1 MSITKRTIEPTMM
14 NKNQCLDLES
24 LILQELAGKMTLM
37 LTNDERESLAKA
49 ALEKVLNGEGGA
61 FTDGPASGVNK
72 NDFIKDFLSYGII
85 EDLLHDADVEDI
97 IINALKPIY
106 IHHAHK
112 GFIATDKCFYTP
124 KELNHFISKLLI
136 FSGRK
141 SYHKIAN
148 LELANLAGRV
158 NIIDSPLGVQLTI
171 TKAKMDPLSIVDLI
185 RLGTMS
191 YEAAGQLW
199 LYMEGLSIRPANI
212 IISGGP
218 GTGKTTLLN
227 ALLSFVPGKD
237 RLVVIEDTL
246 ELNTFMEDG
255 CSRLETDDELN
266 LSDLVKNALRMRP
279 ERIIVGEVRG
289 SEARDMIT
297 AVNIGKYC
305 MGTIHALSARETIT
319 RLHNEPMNV
328 PDALINL
335 IDVFIILKRY
345 HAKGKL
351 MRVIDEVSETS
362 GMEAS
367 KVLLSHVFKYDYN
380 QNHVVSV
387 SPSTVYRDR
396 LAQETGLTPRD
407 IINETWVRAAI
418 IKTLDSRDIHTIKEV
433 STFCRFYALNPK
445 EAMVKIG
452 LDRERMLKDLNK

>member
-1 MSITKRTIEPTMM
+1 M
-14 NKNQCLDLES
+14 NENAHLDLEM
-24 LILQELAGKMTLM
+24 LTLQKLVGKMTLM
-37 LTNDERESLAKA
+37 LTDLERETLVKT
-49 ALEKVLNGEGGA
+49 ALEEALNDKGKAFADGLAAGEE
-61 FTDGPASGVNK
+61 K
-72 NDFIKDFLSYGII
+72 NNFIKKFLSYGII
-85 EDLLHDADVEDI
+85 EDLLYNADVEDI

-106 IHHAHK
+106 VHHAQK
-112 GFIATDKCFYTP
+112 GLIATDKCFQSQ
-124 KELNHFISKLLI
+124 KELNNFIQKLLV
-136 FSGRK
+136 FTGRK
-141 SYHKIAN
+141 NYHKIAN

-158 NIIDSPLGVQLTI
+158 NIIDSPLGAQLTI
-171 TKAKMDPLSIVDLI
+171 SKAKMDPLSIIDLI
-185 RLGTMS
+185 RRGTMS

-227 ALLSFVPGKD
+227 ALLSFIPEKD

-246 ELNTFMEDG
+246 ELNTFMEDS
-255 CSRLETDDELN
+255 CSRLETDDELT
-266 LSDLVKNALRMRP
+266 LSDLVKNSLRMRP

-289 SEARDMIT
+289 AEARDMIT

-328 PDALINL
+328 PEALINL

-345 HAKGKL
+345 HVKGK
-351 MRVIDEVSETS
+351 MYRVIDEISETS
-362 GMEAS
+362 GMEAGRV
-367 KVLLSHVFKYDYN
+367 VLLSHVFKYNYD

-407 IINETWVRAAI
+407 IINETWIRAAVL
-418 IKTLDSRDIHTIKEV
+418 KTLDNRDIHTIKEV
-433 STFCRFYALNPK
+433 STFCRYYALNPK

-452 LDRERMLKDLNK
+452 LNHERMLKDLSK

>member
-1 MSITKRTIEPTMM
+1 
-14 NKNQCLDLES
+14 
-24 LILQELAGKMTLM
+24 MTLM
-37 LTNDERESLAKA
+37 MTDLERESLVKT
-49 ALEKVLNGEGGA
+49 ALEEVLHDKGKAFADGLAAIEG
-61 FTDGPASGVNK
+61 K
-72 NDFIKDFLSYGII
+72 NNFIQKLLSYGII
-85 EDLLHDADVEDI
+85 EDLLYNIDVEDI

-106 IHHAHK
+106 IHHAQK
-112 GFIATDKCFYTP
+112 GFMATDKCFHSQ
-124 KELNHFISKLLI
+124 KEFTHFIQKLLV

-141 SYHKIAN
+141 DYHKIAN

-158 NIIDSPLGVQLTI
+158 NIIDSPFGTQLTI
-171 TKAKMDPLSIVDLI
+171 SKAKMDPLSIIDLI

-227 ALLSFVPGKD
+227 ALLSFIPEKD

-255 CSRLETDDELN
+255 CSRLETDDELS
-266 LSDLVKNALRMRP
+266 LSDLVKNSLRMRP

-305 MGTIHALSARETIT
+305 MSTIHALSARETII

-328 PDALINL
+328 PEALINL

-345 HAKGKL
+345 HVKGKL
-351 MRVIDEVSETS
+351 YRVIDEISETS
-362 GMEAS
+362 GMES
-367 KVLLSHVFKYDYN
+367 RQVLLSHVFKYNYD
-380 QNHVVSV
+380 QNHVVAV

-407 IINETWVRAAI
+407 IINETWIRAAI
-418 IKTLDSRDIHTIKEV
+418 LKTLDNRDIHTITEV
-433 STFCRFYALNPK
+433 STFCRYYALSPK

-452 LDRERMLKDLNK
+452 LDHERMLKDLSK

>member
-1 MSITKRTIEPTMM
+1 MSTIKETIKSMSR
-14 NKNQCLDLES
+14 NENLDLEILIMPRLVGKMS
-24 LILQELAGKMTLM
+24 LILT
-37 LTNDERESLAKA
+37 DHEREIIVKDT
-49 ALEKVLNGEGGA
+49 LEEVLKDEGR
-61 FTDGPASGVNK
+61 
-72 NDFIKDFLSYGII
+72 DFAQKFSSSESKHGFVKEFLSYGII
-85 EDLLHDADVEDI
+85 ESLLFNAEVEDI

-106 IHHAHK
+106 IHHAQK
-112 GFIATDKCFYTP
+112 GFIATDKSFHSH
-124 KELNHFISKLLI
+124 KELHNFIQKLLV
-136 FSGRK
+136 FAGRK
-141 SYHKIAN
+141 NYHKIAN

-171 TKAKMDPLSIVDLI
+171 TKAKMDPLSIIDLI
-185 RLGTMS
+185 RRGTMS

-199 LYMEGLSIRPANI
+199 LYLEGLSIRPANI

-227 ALLSFVPGKD
+227 ALLSFIPDKD

-246 ELNTFMEDG
+246 ELNTFMEDS
-255 CSRLETDDELN
+255 CSRLETDDELS

-289 SEARDMIT
+289 AEARDMIT

-345 HAKGKL
+345 HVKGKL
-351 MRVIDEVSETS
+351 YRVVDEVSETS

-367 KVLLSHVFKYDYN
+367 KVLLSHVFKYNYE
-380 QNHVVSV
+380 QNHVASV

-407 IINETWVRAAI
+407 IINETWIRGAVL
-418 IKTLDSRDIHTIKEV
+418 KTLDSKNILTIKEV
-433 STFCRFYALNPK
+433 STFCRYYALNPK
-445 EAMVKIG
+445 EAMAKIG
-452 LDRERMLKDLNK
+452 LDRDRMLKELSK

>member
-1 MSITKRTIEPTMM
+1 M
-14 NKNQCLDLES
+14 NKNEYLELES
-24 LILQELAGKMTLM
+24 LTLQKLVGKLNLM
-37 LTNDERESLAKA
+37 LTDAERESLVRI
-49 ALEKVLNGEGGA
+49 ALQEVLNDEGKAMAEDLSHG
-61 FTDGPASGVNK
+61 DEK
-72 NDFIKDFLSYGII
+72 NNFVKKFLSYGII
-85 EDLLHDADVEDI
+85 EDLLYNVDVEDI

-106 IHHAHK
+106 IHHAQK
-112 GFIATDKCFYTP
+112 GFICTDKCFQGK
-124 KELNHFISKLLI
+124 KEFNNFIQKLLV
-136 FSGRK
+136 FAGRK
-141 SYHKIAN
+141 NYHKIAN

-158 NIIDSPLGVQLTI
+158 NMVDSPLGVQLTI
-171 TKAKMDPLSIVDLI
+171 TKAKMDPLSIIDLI
-185 RLGTMS
+185 RRGSMG

-227 ALLSFVPGKD
+227 ALLSFVPEKD

-246 ELNTFMEDG
+246 ELNTFMEDS
-255 CSRLETDDELN
+255 CSRLETDDELS

-305 MGTIHALSARETIT
+305 MGTMHALTARETIS

-328 PDALINL
+328 PDVLINL

-345 HAKGKL
+345 HVKDKL
-351 MRVIDEVSETS
+351 YRVIDEVSETS

-367 KVLLSHVFKYDYN
+367 RVLLSHVFKYNYD
-380 QNHVVSV
+380 QNLVMSV

-396 LAQETGLTPRD
+396 LAQESGLKPRD
-407 IINETWVRAAI
+407 VINETWLRAAVL
-418 IKTLDSRDIHTIKEV
+418 KTLDKKDIHTIKEV
-433 STFCRFYALNPK
+433 TTFCRYYAIHPK
-445 EAMVKIG
+445 EAMTKIG
-452 LDRERMLKDLNK
+452 LDRDHMLKDLNK

>member
-1 MSITKRTIEPTMM
+1 M
-14 NKNQCLDLES
+14 NKNERLDLEM
-24 LILQELAGKMTLM
+24 LTLQRLVGKITLM
-37 LTNDERESLAKA
+37 LTEVERENLVRT
-49 ALEKVLNGEGGA
+49 ALEEVLNDKGKAFADNLAAGEE
-61 FTDGPASGVNK
+61 K
-72 NDFIKDFLSYGII
+72 NNFIKKLLSYDII
-85 EDLLHDADVEDI
+85 EDLLYNADVEDI

-106 IHHAHK
+106 VHHAQK
-112 GFIATDKCFYTP
+112 GLIATEKYFHSQ
-124 KELNHFISKLLI
+124 KELNNFVQKLLV

-141 SYHKIAN
+141 DYHKIAN

-171 TKAKMDPLSIVDLI
+171 SKAKMDPLSIIDLI
-185 RLGTMS
+185 RRGTMS

-227 ALLSFVPGKD
+227 ALLSFIPEKD

-246 ELNTFMEDG
+246 ELNTFMEDS
-255 CSRLETDDELN
+255 CSRLETDDELS
-266 LSDLVKNALRMRP
+266 LSDLVKNSLRMRP

-289 SEARDMIT
+289 AEARDMIT

-328 PDALINL
+328 PEVLINL

-345 HAKGKL
+345 HVKGKL
-351 MRVIDEVSETS
+351 YRVVDEISETS
-362 GMEAS
+362 GMEAGRV
-367 KVLLSHVFKYDYN
+367 VLLSHIFKYNYD
-380 QNHVVSV
+380 QNHVMSV

-396 LAQETGLTPRD
+396 LAIETGFTPRD
-407 IINETWVRAAI
+407 IINETWIRAAVL
-418 IKTLDSRDIHTIKEV
+418 KTLDNRDIHTIKEV
-433 STFCRFYALNPK
+433 STFCRYYALNPK

-452 LDRERMLKDLNK
+452 LNHEHMLKDLNK

>member
-1 MSITKRTIEPTMM
+1 M
-14 NKNQCLDLES
+14 NKTQQLE
-24 LILQELAGKMTLM
+24 LEILTLQRLVGKMTLM
-37 LTNDERESLAKA
+37 LTDEARESLART
-49 ALEKVLNGEGGA
+49 ALADVLQEEGKDFA
-61 FTDGPASGVNK
+61 NSFSASGEDK
-72 NDFIKDFLSYGII
+72 NNFIKYFLSYGII
-85 EDLLHDADVEDI
+85 EDLLYNVEIEDI

-106 IHHAHK
+106 IHHAQK
-112 GFIATDKCFYTP
+112 GFIATDKCFHTH
-124 KELNHFISKLLI
+124 KELNNFVQKLLV
-136 FSGRK
+136 FAGRK

-171 TKAKMDPLSIVDLI
+171 TKAKMDPLSIIDLI
-185 RLGTMS
+185 RRGTMS

-227 ALLSFVPGKD
+227 ALLSFIPEKD

-246 ELNTFMEDG
+246 ELNTFMEDS
-255 CSRLETDDELN
+255 CSRLETDDELD
-266 LSDLVKNALRMRP
+266 LSTLVKNSLRMGP

-289 SEARDMIT
+289 QEARDMIT

-328 PDALINL
+328 PEVLINL

-345 HAKGKL
+345 HVKGKL
-351 MRVIDEVSETS
+351 YRVIDEVSETG
-362 GMEAS
+362 GMES
-367 KVLLSHVFKYDYN
+367 NKVLLSHVFKYNYE
-380 QNHVVSV
+380 QNCVCSV
-387 SPSTVYRDR
+387 SPSTIYRDR

-407 IINETWVRAAI
+407 IINETWLRAAVL
-418 IKTLDSRDIHTIKEV
+418 KTLDNKDIHTIKEV
-433 STFCRFYALNPK
+433 TTFCRYYALNPK
-445 EAMVKIG
+445 EAMSKIS
-452 LDRERMLKDLNK
+452 LDRERMLKDLSK

>member
-1 MSITKRTIEPTMM
+1 M
-14 NKNQCLDLES
+14 NKNEYLELES
-24 LILQELAGKMTLM
+24 LTLQKLVGKLNLM
-37 LTNDERESLAKA
+37 LTDSEREALVRIALQEVLNDEGKALAED
-49 ALEKVLNGEGGA
+49 LSHGDEKNNFV
-61 FTDGPASGVNK
+61 K
-72 NDFIKDFLSYGII
+72 KFLSYGII
-85 EDLLHDADVEDI
+85 EDLLYNVDVEDI

-106 IHHAHK
+106 IHHAQK
-112 GFIATDKCFYTP
+112 GFICTDKCFQGK
-124 KELNHFISKLLI
+124 KEFNNFIQKLLV
-136 FSGRK
+136 FAGRK
-141 SYHKIAN
+141 NYHKIAN

-158 NIIDSPLGVQLTI
+158 NMVDSPLGVQLTI
-171 TKAKMDPLSIVDLI
+171 TKAKMDPLSIIDLI
-185 RLGTMS
+185 RRGSMS

-227 ALLSFVPGKD
+227 ALLSFVPEKD

-246 ELNTFMEDG
+246 ELNTFMEDS
-255 CSRLETDDELN
+255 CSRLETDDELS

-305 MGTIHALSARETIT
+305 MGTMHALTARETIS

-328 PDALINL
+328 PDVLINL

-345 HAKGKL
+345 HVKDKL
-351 MRVIDEVSETS
+351 YRVIDEVSETS

-367 KVLLSHVFKYDYN
+367 RVLLSHVFKYNYD
-380 QNHVVSV
+380 QNLVMSV

-396 LAQETGLTPRD
+396 LAQESGLKPRD
-407 IINETWVRAAI
+407 VINETWLRAAVL
-418 IKTLDSRDIHTIKEV
+418 KTLDKKDIHTIKEV
-433 STFCRFYALNPK
+433 TTFCRYYAIHPK
-445 EAMVKIG
+445 EAMTKIG
-452 LDRERMLKDLNK
+452 LDRDHMLKDLNK